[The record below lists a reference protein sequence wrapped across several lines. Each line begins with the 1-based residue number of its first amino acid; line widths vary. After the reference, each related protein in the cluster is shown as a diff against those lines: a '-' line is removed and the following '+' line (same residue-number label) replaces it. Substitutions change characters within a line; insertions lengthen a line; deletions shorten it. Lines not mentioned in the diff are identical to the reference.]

1 MAGRFES
8 DVEASKGGTAEES
21 EDVENEEEKDQAK
34 VFLFSSILDFIQ
46 QFCYNSL
53 SSVIRSLFSHTY

>member
-34 VFLFSSILDFIQ
+34 VFFFSSILDFIQ
-46 QFCYNSL
+46 QFCT
-53 SSVIRSLFSHTY
+53 IH